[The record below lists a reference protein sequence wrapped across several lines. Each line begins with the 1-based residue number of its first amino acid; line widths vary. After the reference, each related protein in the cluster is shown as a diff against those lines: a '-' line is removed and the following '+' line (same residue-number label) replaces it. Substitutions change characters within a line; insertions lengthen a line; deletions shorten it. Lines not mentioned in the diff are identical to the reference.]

1 MIYWHYFGVDQGVV
15 GRVPE
20 AQTEV
25 VDADHRGQQVLLLA
39 AVHEQHC
46 EHLIC
51 TFDGLLYN

>member
-1 MIYWHYFGVDQGVV
+1 MGVDQGVV

-25 VDADHRGQQVLLLA
+25 VDADHRGQQVFLLA
-39 AVHEQHC
+39 AVDEQHC

-51 TFDGLLYN
+51 TFDGLLDN